1 MRSNWGFM
9 DRLKP
14 VKCTNVSIG
23 PFFNIGHARKLQTVI
38 YRLVKTKTV
47 LS

>member
-23 PFFNIGHARKLQTVI
+23 PFFNIGHAAWPMPEKYRPWSTVW
-38 YRLVKTKTV
+38 
-47 LS
+47 